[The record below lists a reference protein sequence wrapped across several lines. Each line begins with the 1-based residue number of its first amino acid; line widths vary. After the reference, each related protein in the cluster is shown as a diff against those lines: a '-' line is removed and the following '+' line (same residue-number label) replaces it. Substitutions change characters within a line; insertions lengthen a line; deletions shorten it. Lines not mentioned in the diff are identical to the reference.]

1 MKAISDERDVN
12 QLSCHFT
19 KQEEENFALFSYV
32 NELSYEVEVLNE
44 TVQQF
49 RNDIGK
55 IRFFFFFKSYKLC
68 KQNKLYILNKEKQKI
83 DNEAKKQNKHN
94 SKMDVLEDRLKSGEI
109 KVR

>member
-1 MKAISDERDVN
+1 MTRNCFQWQLKIESLDLHYNIPFLKAISDERDVN

-55 IRFFFFFKSYKLC
+55 IRFIFSSISNQIKSSTSC
-68 KQNKLYILNKEKQKI
+68 SNKINSLY
-83 DNEAKKQNKHN
+83 
-94 SKMDVLEDRLKSGEI
+94 
-109 KVR
+109 